1 MIFNAGVMKL
11 VNIQDL
17 KSCALVACR
26 FKSGLPYQFR
36 EYIMSLLNVIRN
48 DLDTAR
54 RNKDTR
60 LLTLLTTLYSEAA
73 MVGKTKRNGE
83 SSNEEVLAVTK
94 KFKVGVEEI
103 IKIKGSN
110 EFLDFELSVYEK
122 YLPEMLTV
130 AQLTEIINTLI
141 AQLPEKSPKAMGVIM
156 GKLKTEYLGR
166 YDGTVASKLVK
177 DLLV

>member
-1 MIFNAGVMKL
+1 
-11 VNIQDL
+11 
-17 KSCALVACR
+17 
-26 FKSGLPYQFR
+26 
-36 EYIMSLLNVIRN
+36 MSLLVKIRN

-54 RNKDTR
+54 RNKDMR

-83 SSNEEVLAVTK
+83 STNEEVLAVTR

-110 EFLDFELSVYEK
+110 EFLEFEISLYDK
-122 YLPEMLTV
+122 YLPTLLTNV
-130 AQLTEIINTLI
+130 EITEIINTLI
-141 AQLPEKSPKAMGVIM
+141 SELPEKSPKAMGVIM
-156 GKLKTEYLGR
+156 GKLKSEYLGR
-166 YDGTVASKLVK
+166 YDGTFASKLVK